1 MKKVL
6 LLLLPLV
13 LTGCAA
19 MPLDLMSE
27 VSGGG
32 LREASPFHLHD
43 ETSVQLS
50 KDNFAVV
57 KANVSGRC
65 QGFKLL
71 GFITIV
77 PAPVNKAMDRMYAAA
92 ALAPGRPQAIANVMF
107 ERTSGYFVLF
117 SIPKVEVRANVVE
130 FQEKS

>member
-1 MKKVL
+1 MKKL
-6 LLLLPLV
+6 LLLLPL

-19 MPLDLMSE
+19 APLEMMSE

-77 PAPVNKAMDRMYAAA
+77 PAPVSKAMDRIYAAA
-92 ALAPGRPQAIANVMF
+92 ALAPGRPQALVNVMI

-117 SIPKVEVRANVVE
+117 SLPKVEVRANLVE
-130 FQEKS
+130 FREKS